1 MAEEEN
7 KQIDTELSPILPT
20 DGPHTLKGQRA
31 PSLRQSDSF
40 SKLLD
45 QADDFQDP
53 GELPA
58 MKEMWSKIY
67 ENIADEGK
75 IQPVTVLKLNH
86 MLLQGL

>member
-7 KQIDTELSPILPT
+7 KQIDTTELSPILPA

-45 QADDFQDP
+45 QAEDF
-53 GELPA
+53 
-58 MKEMWSKIY
+58 
-67 ENIADEGK
+67 
-75 IQPVTVLKLNH
+75 
-86 MLLQGL
+86 